1 MNTSQLSHRKLR
13 IIKIAVGG
21 TVLIGLGTARML
33 WNMRPRKMAVE
44 EHVDFERYLGKWYE
58 IARKPTRIERRSAK
72 NITFEYSNYADGQFH
87 IDLQYTTK
95 EGRLGQMY
103 SEARLLN
110 APHHNRFSA
119 SYLPSVLSGLRKMRY
134 EFIRID
140 AEYQIALVG
149 NRQRTQLWLLARHP
163 NLDKRIVDDYL
174 AYAMEQGFK
183 LNDLIMTV
191 HD

>member
-1 MNTSQLSHRKLR
+1 MITSQLNHRKLR

-33 WNMRPRKMAVE
+33 WNMRPRKMAIE
-44 EHVDFERYLGKWYE
+44 ANVDFERYLGKWYE
-58 IARKPTRIERRSAK
+58 IARKPTRLERRSAK
-72 NITFEYSNYADGQFH
+72 NITFEYSNYIDGQFN
-87 IDLQYTTK
+87 IDLQYITK

-110 APHHNRFSA
+110 APHNNGFSA
-119 SYLPSVLSGLRKMRY
+119 RYLPGFLSRLRKMHY
-134 EFIRID
+134 NFIRID
-140 AEYQIALVG
+140 ADYQVALVG
-149 NRQRTQLWLLARHP
+149 NRQRSQLWLLARQP
-163 NLDKRIVDDYL
+163 NLDQRIVDDYL
-174 AYAMEQGFK
+174 AYAAEQGFK